1 MAWWAWMIVAVAFAG
16 AEAVGGEFV
25 LLMLGGG
32 GLVAALASTGIGSL
46 WIQLTIF
53 AVSSLIL
60 VFGLRPQLKRHFIK
74 PSQIRSGMEAIVGSR
89 ATVISTVDSMA
100 GQVKIGG
107 EIWSAIAMEHQ
118 RSLPPGTPV
127 TVVEIRGATAV
138 VMWGP

>member
-1 MAWWAWMIVAVAFAG
+1 MAWWAWMIVAIAFAS
-16 AEAVGGEFV
+16 AEAIGGEFV

-32 GLVAALASTGIGSL
+32 GVVTALAATGIGSL
-46 WIQLTIF
+46 WIQLIIF

-60 VFGLRPQLKRHFIK
+60 VFGLRPALKRHFIR
-74 PSQIRSGMEAIVGSR
+74 PTQIQSGMDAIVGSR
-89 ATVISTVDSMA
+89 ATVISTVDATA

-118 RSLPPGTPV
+118 RPLPPGTPV